1 MPPVTSQKNKPA
13 SENHYLKSG
22 TLVDQYI
29 IERPLASGG
38 FSCVYLARQ
47 LDDQLQVV
55 IKEYLPK
62 RLAYRSDSNH
72 VLARSDETRKHY
84 KLGRQFF
91 LEEAKVLAKLR
102 HPNIV
107 EVLNFFTENSTVYIV
122 MTYDYGKNLGY
133 YLKDKKGKLSE
144 NFMFT
149 VFPRLLDG
157 LKTIHEHGFLHLD
170 IKPEN
175 IIIRP
180 GGNPLLL
187 DFGAVHPYPQT
198 STQPQIGKILTNGF
212 SPIEQY
218 PRKGEP
224 GPWSDLYAIGA
235 TMRSCIE
242 GVPPPPSPARAKK
255 DTMPPSAKIFKRK
268 YPQPL
273 LEAIDWALA
282 VQPVD
287 RPQTAA
293 EFLESFPNQAAN

>member
-1 MPPVTSQKNKPA
+1 MPQKKKPVNDIR
-13 SENHYLKSG
+13 YLQSG
-22 TLVDQYI
+22 TLIDQYI
-29 IERPLASGG
+29 IERPLATGG

-47 LDDQLQVV
+47 LEDQLQVV

-62 RLAYRSDSNH
+62 RLAYRSDNNH
-72 VLARSDETRKHY
+72 VLPRSDETRKHFR
-84 KLGRQFF
+84 LGRKFF
-91 LEEAKVLAKLR
+91 LEEAKVLAKLQ

-133 YLKDKKGKLSE
+133 YLKGKKGKLSE

-157 LKTIHEHGFLHLD
+157 LNTIHEHGFLHLD

-175 IIIRP
+175 IIIRS

-198 STQPQIGKILTNGF
+198 SSQSQAGKILTNGF

-218 PRKGEP
+218 PRQGEP
-224 GPWSDLYAIGA
+224 GPWSDIYAIGA

-242 GVPPPPSPARAKK
+242 GVPPPPSPERKKK
-255 DTMPPSAKIFKRK
+255 DTMPLAIKAFKRK

-282 VQPVD
+282 VQPGD
-287 RPQTAA
+287 RPQTAM
-293 EFLESFPNQAAN
+293 EFLESFPNQTAN